1 LSGLVDWSVFTHR
14 WFFLE
19 ICTLISSGPE
29 TKEFHVR
36 FEMHTLVTMNT
47 ISWDVMLR
55 TSQGIEFHFC
65 PNDQINQ
72 VPKNVSSQ
80 LAEYMVL

>member
-1 LSGLVDWSVFTHR
+1 
-14 WFFLE
+14 
-19 ICTLISSGPE
+19 
-29 TKEFHVR
+29 
-36 FEMHTLVTMNT
+36 
-47 ISWDVMLR
+47 MLR